1 LRYGKILLIGSGI
14 GAFASLIGGWALI
27 VTILFPVVWMILEN
41 KKEYLTLAIGYYI
54 GVSLEDPWLVKN
66 FLEHFTP
73 HHGIINGSLGVIGT
87 GIAVL
92 LLSLTWVF
100 PNPKTFGEEYRYLT
114 GGLSLLVVMCAL
126 PLVPGF
132 ELNGYAS
139 PLVSAGLLF
148 PGTGY
153 AGIILEILAITGVAY
168 LAKSDLTQTKNRT
181 KNVTILAGILLIPIS
196 INVFF
201 AQKSHEK
208 IDAIG
213 KKTLMIIDPSNNAS
227 SFLQT
232 NKDIDTGI
240 NDHDITVLPEGEIGV
255 LTPQK
260 IMAPDK
266 MNAHALLKKGRHRNG
281 NAGHNKESEGIHY
294 RLGILKSNSSAAPL
308 RDASGGEP
316 PSEEVKGEAEGCE
329 RGKGGGSGVGR
340 NEGMPRDGIRQPRPD
355 IARAFSECSGVAL
368 DGEEEAGS
376 FLGTEASGDLL
387 AHLDHP
393 EVLFGLVVG
402 EGEGGVEGKGEDL
415 AGVFFEATEEIL
427 CGSGV
432 DSSSAFSGKRPAG
445 LDPFPGKE
453 GLEAS
458 EDLLSFGLAGWGSAG
473 GSLFLEI
480 EKEGG
485 HLGGPSMAVELGDG
499 RQLPKNMGVAEG
511 MLWGEGGSPEIGDEG
526 SRDMGG
532 HA

>member
-1 LRYGKILLIGSGI
+1 MRYGKILLIGSGI

-181 KNVTILAGILLIPIS
+181 KNVTILAGILLIPLS

-213 KKTLMIIDPSNNAS
+213 KKTLMVIDPINNAS

-232 NKDIDTGI
+232 IKDIDTGI

-260 IMAPDK
+260 IMALDK
-266 MNAHALLKKGRHRNG
+266 MNAYALLKKKAVIGTGTLVTVTKQKAFIIGLGFSKNVLFEPERYVIPVINLIG
-281 NAGHNKESEGIHY
+281 KGDFETEKESGGKPIQWKDTV
-294 RLGILKSNSSAAPL
+294 IL
-308 RDASGGEP
+308 
-316 PSEEVKGEAEGCE
+316 PSVCFQ
-329 RGKGGGSGVGR
+329 
-340 NEGMPRDGIRQPRPD
+340 D
-355 IARAFSECSGVAL
+355 
-368 DGEEEAGS
+368 
-376 FLGTEASGDLL
+376 
-387 AHLDHP
+387 
-393 EVLFGLVVG
+393 VLFGELL
-402 EGEGGVEGKGEDL
+402 KTN
-415 AGVFFEATEEIL
+415 FEARKMR
-427 CGSGV
+427 
-432 DSSSAFSGKRPAG
+432 GKR
-445 LDPFPGKE
+445 
-453 GLEAS
+453 
-458 EDLLSFGLAGWGSAG
+458 
-473 GSLFLEI
+473 I
-480 EKEGG
+480 
-485 HLGGPSMAVELGDG
+485 
-499 RQLPKNMGVAEG
+499 VAEIVTDRPNG
-511 MLWGEGGSPEIGDEG
+511 ATPDRLNGATW
-526 SRDMGG
+526 RV
-532 HA
+532 